1 MALTNSKQTAVEA
14 FFEGAAMIS
23 DDWRKFVN
31 FRTDNVAALK
41 LAAMSGLGDVP
52 TWTGTA
58 ALGDTAVSVDDHAQ
72 PTLSASQYAYQCR
85 ISRIDQADIPNLVA
99 DASRKIGMSIAST
112 YASLAYTLLN
122 SNPAVLSADMFA
134 TDHPLVGGGT
144 RSNRTDSA
152 LARTAFKAAIQAFRK
167 WTNAQGQIQ
176 DLTEAGFYLVVPAEL
191 EETAKMIV
199 SSPYNVVSNVQGEA
213 NISGTYNTEVIGSG
227 KLSSLDANNW
237 YLGSKAQTPFHFW
250 ERLAP
255 EIRITEDPDTLHTKI
270 TCDFAVG
277 TGGGPEPDGVYGGL
291 VS

>member
-58 ALGDTAVSVDDHAQ
+58 DLGDTAVSVDDHNQ
-72 PTLSASQYAYQCR
+72 TTLSASQYAYQCR

-112 YASLAYTLLN
+112 YASLAYTLLT

-152 LARTAFKAAIQAFRK
+152 LDRTAFKAAIQAFRK

-213 NISGTYNTEVIGSG
+213 NISGTYNTEVIVSG

-237 YLGSKAQTPFHFW
+237 YLVRKAQTPFHFW

-255 EIRITEDPDTLHTKI
+255 AIRITEDPDTLHTKI